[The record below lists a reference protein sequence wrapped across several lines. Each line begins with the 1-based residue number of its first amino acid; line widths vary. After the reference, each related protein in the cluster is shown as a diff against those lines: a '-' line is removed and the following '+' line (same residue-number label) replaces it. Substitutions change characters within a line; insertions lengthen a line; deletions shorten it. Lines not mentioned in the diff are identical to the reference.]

1 MTRKLDKE
9 HVDAI
14 QEIREAFATNAQTL
28 GAIAIDIK
36 MIEQQMKNLEE
47 QQTRYFAEF
56 DELRSKEQALM
67 ETMRERYG
75 SGQIN
80 IADGTFTPDNGLAE

>member
-14 QEIREAFATNAQTL
+14 NEIREAFAENARIL
-28 GAIAIDIK
+28 GAISIDK
-36 MIEQQMKNLEE
+36 YMLEMQQQKLEE
-47 QQTRYFAEF
+47 QETRYLADFEG
-56 DELRSKEQALM
+56 LRTKEQELM
-67 ETMRERYG
+67 DAMRERYG

-80 IADGTFTPDNGLAE
+80 LADGTFTPDSGLEE

>member
-14 QEIREAFATNAQTL
+14 NEIREAFAENARIL
-28 GAIAIDIK
+28 GAISIDK
-36 MIEQQMKNLEE
+36 YMLEMQQQKLEE
-47 QQTRYFAEF
+47 QETRYLADFES
-56 DELRSKEQALM
+56 LRTKEQELM
-67 ETMRERYG
+67 DAMRERYG

-80 IADGTFTPDNGLAE
+80 LADGTFTPDSGLAE

>member
-14 QEIREAFATNAQTL
+14 TDIRDAFAENARIL
-28 GAIAIDIK
+28 GAITIDMK
-36 MIEQQMKNLEE
+36 MLELQQQKLEE
-47 QQTRYFAEF
+47 QETRYFTEF
-56 DELRSKEQALM
+56 DELRAKEQELM
-67 ETMRERYG
+67 EAMRERYG

-80 IADGTFTPDNGLAE
+80 IVDGTFTPDSGLEE